1 MTDDPVVQ
9 FSHQGEAK
17 RTPIAQRA
25 DQVLFVTR
33 GKWHGGEGPLGE
45 VVDRGVI
52 FRLFV
57 PDIGGGE
64 GLSGHASIRVLA
76 RRKMSSNMAAVRR
89 PVFVLS
95 REQ

>member
-1 MTDDPVVQ
+1 
-9 FSHQGEAK
+9 
-17 RTPIAQRA
+17 
-25 DQVLFVTR
+25 
-33 GKWHGGEGPLGE
+33 
-45 VVDRGVI
+45 VDCGLV

-57 PDIGGGE
+57 PDDWGRE